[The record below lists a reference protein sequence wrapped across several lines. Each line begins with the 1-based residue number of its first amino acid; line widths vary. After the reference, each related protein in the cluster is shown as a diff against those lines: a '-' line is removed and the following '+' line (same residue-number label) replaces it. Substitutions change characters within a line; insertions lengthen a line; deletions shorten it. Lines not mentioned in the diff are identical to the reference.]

1 MRNLIWGRKKG
12 VHKISKAFTLVEIL
26 VVIVIIGALSSA
38 LFPRIMKYMERTR
51 DIRRQLDLRNLAVA
65 IESYKNGHRNFPLV
79 ERINRELEDWGSLM
93 GPVTN
98 FMPELSEYIAS
109 IPKDPLK
116 NTQISFKTNTFS
128 NSVSTRFFWKSNYV
142 YQMFKKGVA
151 DFWAMVLIAKM
162 ETPNEANFI
171 DHPDAVKN
179 CLGGLFYLWG
189 WRKSPT
195 GVLLSRNN
203 IRPRYDISCLHL
215 CTSVERTPKGQQDK
229 FVIKKDWTVECTY
242 SSEDQLYYILKL
254 D

>member
-1 MRNLIWGRKKG
+1 M
-12 VHKISKAFTLVEIL
+12 EIL
-26 VVIVIIGALSSA
+26 VVIVIIGVLSSA

-128 NSVSTRFFWKSNYV
+128 NSVSTRFF
-142 YQMFKKGVA
+142 
-151 DFWAMVLIAKM
+151 
-162 ETPNEANFI
+162 
-171 DHPDAVKN
+171 
-179 CLGGLFYLWG
+179 
-189 WRKSPT
+189 
-195 GVLLSRNN
+195 
-203 IRPRYDISCLHL
+203 
-215 CTSVERTPKGQQDK
+215 
-229 FVIKKDWTVECTY
+229 
-242 SSEDQLYYILKL
+242 
-254 D
+254 